1 VASSSL
7 ILLILLILIRL
18 LLLLLLLLALVAVY
32 VRGSRASF
40 TSSARHACGR
50 HAAAGARW
58 VV

>member
-7 ILLILLILIRL
+7 IFLILIRL
-18 LLLLLLLLALVAVY
+18 LLLLLLALVAMY

-50 HAAAGARW
+50 HAAAGVRW

>member
-7 ILLILLILIRL
+7 IILIRL
-18 LLLLLLLLALVAVY
+18 LLLLLLAVVAVY

-40 TSSARHACGR
+40 TSSARHVCGR